1 MVLSSYLLSNLCR
14 RILRP
19 YDRRRALHTGPP
31 PSPPPLSP
39 FPRNWIDSIIVKY
52 YFFQRPPPWWSDY
65 FPGHAPSLLENYVR
79 YHFKIMMKY
88 TDAFEY
94 DREFENKSE
103 RWRKRKVF
111 VGNWNYNLYIISQ
124 SIENNYWILFQ
135 FFKNKKERDAFF
147 EIILLNYSESLQIN
161 TKKRKNRQNSIS
173 KRTEKTFFFAK
184 ICEHED
190 PKKIQLFVFHC
201 FETKVSPNVFNK
213 RSLWESGDTW
223 APDRGQPIMR
233 ATFTPTISSRF

>member
-65 FPGHAPSLLENYVR
+65 FPGHAPSFLENYVR

-111 VGNWNYNLYIISQ
+111 GNWNYNLYTLSASQLKII
-124 SIENNYWILFQ
+124 IGYYFNFLKIR
-135 FFKNKKERDAFF
+135 KKEMH
-147 EIILLNYSESLQIN
+147 S
-161 TKKRKNRQNSIS
+161 S
-173 KRTEKTFFFAK
+173 K
-184 ICEHED
+184 
-190 PKKIQLFVFHC
+190 LF
-201 FETKVSPNVFNK
+201 S
-213 RSLWESGDTW
+213 
-223 APDRGQPIMR
+223 
-233 ATFTPTISSRF
+233 